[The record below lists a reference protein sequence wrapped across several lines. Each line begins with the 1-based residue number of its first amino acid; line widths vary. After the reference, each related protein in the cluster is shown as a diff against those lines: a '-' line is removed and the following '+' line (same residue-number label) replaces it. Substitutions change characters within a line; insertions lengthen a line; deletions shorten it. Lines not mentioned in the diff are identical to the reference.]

1 MLPTQN
7 TAIVALGISRLT
19 SANKRLLAPGVYARP
34 NLVALLSASLLEFQL
49 LENVFWQIIEAQWL
63 ANAAAVP
70 GSINV
75 ALDKLGALVGQS
87 RGGLNN
93 TLYGAVI
100 ALRILANRS
109 HGRAEDIIQLAAAM
123 AYISANGILPPGQV
137 IPPPGAVSYTEG
149 YPAGFIVEVYGILAA
164 IASLNILH
172 AAKPLGIGANLLYST
187 TPATEVMKWSADD
200 AGTGGNLGWAY
211 KATTASAPPG
221 WIDPATGNP
230 GSPPGTGVGGLWV
243 ASEVL

>member
-7 TAIVALGISRLT
+7 LAVVALGISRLT

-34 NLVALLSASLLEFQL
+34 NLVALLSASLAEFQL

-70 GSINV
+70 GSLNV

-87 RGGLNN
+87 RTGLNN
-93 TLYGAVI
+93 SLYGAII

-137 IPPPGAVSYTEG
+137 IAPPGSVAYVEG
-149 YPAGFIVEVYGILAA
+149 YPAGFIVEVYGLLSVLG
-164 IASLNILH
+164 SLNIFQT
-172 AAKPLGIGANLLYST
+172 AKPLGVAGVLHYST
-187 TPATEVMKWSADD
+187 TPASQVMKWSYDD
-200 AGTGGNLGWAY
+200 AGDGGNLGWAY
-211 KATTASAPPG
+211 QATGANAPPG
-221 WIDPATGNP
+221 WIDPTTGHA
-230 GSPPGTGVGGLWV
+230 GSPAGTGVGGLWV